1 VLPKLPILTS
11 KEVEKILLKAGFNN
25 IRNKGS
31 HRIYR
36 KDNVRFVIPFHSGKT
51 LHPKITK
58 ALLGLIDNVKKK

>member
-1 VLPKLPILTS
+1 MPKLPKLTS
-11 KEVEKILLKAGFNN
+11 KEAEKILLKAGFKN

-36 KDNVRFVIPFHSGKT
+36 KDNIRFVIPFHSGKT

-58 ALLGLIDNVKKK
+58 ALLELIDDIKNK